1 MDTIEDI
8 LTQPVTYY
16 TQIHGKNIRKYIC
29 NFLGV
34 YLGVNKKNIDYVDN
48 IINNIH
54 NASLV
59 IDDIQDNSIVRRN
72 QECAH
77 IKYGIPLSINAGYL
91 MAFKI
96 LNSINKNTELSEK
109 VKYKLVENIYYGHLG
124 QGMDIYYTRTKIIP
138 TVEEYNTMIEYKTGM
153 LFVTILDLLMEYT
166 TNKTSYNTLCKCIR
180 DFSLFF
186 QIRDDYI
193 NVTDPVYWKEKG
205 FCQDFDEQKISYL
218 VTYCSQ
224 HKMKDYETI
233 INLLNEPIKTKE
245 DKIKLVMLM
254 KDNTLLDKVY
264 DQLVELKHNV
274 LESLD
279 IRFIFDQLPFHRFD
293 ETYLLL

>member
-1 MDTIEDI
+1 MEDI

-16 TQIHGKNIRKYIC
+16 TELTGKNIRKYIC
-29 NFLGV
+29 NLLGL
-34 YLGVNKKNIDYVDN
+34 YLGVNKQNIDYVDN
-48 IINNIH
+48 IVNMIH

-96 LNSINKNTELSEK
+96 LNSINKNTELSEQ
-109 VKYKLVENIYYGHLG
+109 VKYKLVENTYYAHLG
-124 QGMDIYYTRTKIIP
+124 QGMDIYYTTNKIIP

-166 TNKTSYNTLCKCIR
+166 LYDTSYNTLCKCIC

-218 VTYCSQ
+218 ITYCNQ
-224 HKMKDYETI
+224 YKMKDYETI
-233 INLLNEPIKTKE
+233 IKLLNEPTKTKE

-254 KDNTLLDKVY
+254 KDNNLLDTVY
-264 DQLVELKHNV
+264 NQLTELKQKV

-279 IRFIFDQLPFHRFD
+279 IRFIFDQLPFHKFQ
-293 ETYLLL
+293 ETHLSCL